1 MPTYTATADI
11 FDVLSSKIVAQLTDD
26 TNGTT
31 VNNTF
36 VDSALDRAES
46 IVDSYVGKVYSVPLA
61 TPVEDSIRH
70 AVLTLAKCMLY
81 RRRSGAIPDEV
92 EQECVKATE
101 WLKSIADSKTE
112 LDDDLTADDSI
123 VADQSNDDEVFDS
136 QVFGR

>member
-26 TNGTT
+26 ANGLI
-31 VNNTF
+31 VNNAF

-46 IVDSYVGKVYSVPLA
+46 IVDSYVGKVYSVPLS
-61 TPVEDSIRH
+61 TPVEKSIRH

-92 EQECVKATE
+92 EQECEKVTA
-101 WLKSIADSKTE
+101 WLVNMSESAVE
-112 LDDDLTADDSI
+112 LDDTTA
-123 VADQSNDDEVFDS
+123 ADTDIAEQSNDDEVFDS